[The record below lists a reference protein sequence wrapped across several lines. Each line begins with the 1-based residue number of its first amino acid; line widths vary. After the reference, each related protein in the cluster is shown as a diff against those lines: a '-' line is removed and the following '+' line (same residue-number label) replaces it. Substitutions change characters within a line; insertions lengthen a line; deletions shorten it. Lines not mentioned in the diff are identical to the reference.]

1 MAKNPRGIGS
11 IGDDLAKLI
20 AKVIQNQAPAKVR
33 AVVSQAANKGV
44 TSKPTSKLTSKP
56 KTSKPSVSKNLKQ
69 VATKITKNDATK
81 TTKGGRELSRIGNR
95 AIKLGKSPFPKT
107 MPKPIPKATRPIT
120 SKPAAPKGVGKIA
133 AVTPERP
140 KRGVSLLDKSGLTNK
155 PRGLAKSAAEQRE
168 ADRRANRALKQTGD
182 NPKPESRP
190 KGNNKNVDVKGSVIT
205 PPSKA
210 TMRPAKP
217 SKGSY
222 EADKAKV
229 EKKADAADIGRGQSR
244 PKPKGEE
251 ASMTSR
257 EREQARKNRD
267 TERRES
273 AKQGPS
279 VEAKMLRLEVYRAK
293 TPAEKAVAQKNL
305 TNFLLK
311 KKK

>member
-20 AKVIQNQAPAKVR
+20 AKVIKNQAPAKVR
-33 AVVSQAANKGV
+33 AGISQAANKGV
-44 TSKPTSKLTSKP
+44 TSKPMSKLPTKP
-56 KTSKPSVSKNLKQ
+56 KS
-69 VATKITKNDATK
+69 
-81 TTKGGRELSRIGNR
+81 
-95 AIKLGKSPFPKT
+95 
-107 MPKPIPKATRPIT
+107 MPLAAKK
-120 SKPAAPKGVGKIA
+120 APKKTPTGRDVGKIA
-133 AVTPERP
+133 SVTPPRP
-140 KRGVSLLDKSGLTNK
+140 KRGVSLVDKSGVTNK
-155 PRGLAKSAAEQRE
+155 PRSLPLTAAEQRE
-168 ADRRANRALKQTGD
+168 ADRRANQILKRTGD

-190 KGNNKNVDVKGSVIT
+190 KGNNKNVDVKGSIIT

-222 EADKAKV
+222 EADTTRSTR
-229 EKKADAADIGRGQSR
+229 KADAADIGRGQSR

-251 ASMTSR
+251 AKMTSR
-257 EREQARKNRD
+257 EREQARKNRE
-267 TERRES
+267 TQRRES

-279 VEAKMLRLEVYRAK
+279 VQARMLRLEVHRAK

-305 TNFLLK
+305 TDFLLK